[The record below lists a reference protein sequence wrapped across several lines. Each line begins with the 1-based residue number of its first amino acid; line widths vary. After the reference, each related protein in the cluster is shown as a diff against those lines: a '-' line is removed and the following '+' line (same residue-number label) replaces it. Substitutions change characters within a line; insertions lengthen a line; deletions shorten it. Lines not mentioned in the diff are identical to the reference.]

1 MKPNLLHDLT
11 CQLALEYQ
19 SLARYV
25 QRVEKKIVLFPYRE
39 RVGNCGSLQRNPLT
53 ATEIPRLPACVVR
66 GAAGAVIEN
75 VLPSFGMKRDK
86 VCQKR
91 MEDVRGVRDHEVE
104 HDS

>member
-1 MKPNLLHDLT
+1 
-11 CQLALEYQ
+11 
-19 SLARYV
+19 
-25 QRVEKKIVLFPYRE
+25 
-39 RVGNCGSLQRNPLT
+39 LT

-75 VLPSFGMKRDK
+75 VLPSPAHLEMKRDK

-104 HDS
+104 DDN